1 MMDIDTIITNVV
13 NLAKAQTSG
22 GNPLFVDVL
31 DYECRAMP
39 PDGIIAAV
47 YFNELAGLA
56 GQSGM
61 DSTTG
66 SLVLNV
72 RLYTS
77 TVRQPYGATER
88 GIVRA
93 AQQMCGALNA
103 DFTLDSAVRN
113 VDIFG
118 ASGTQLRAVGGYIPA
133 QDGKL
138 MRVITITLP
147 AIVNDCWEQDPVT
160 P

>member
-1 MMDIDTIITNVV
+1 MMDIDTIIDNVIA
-13 NLAKAQTSG
+13 LANAQTSG

-39 PDGIIAAV
+39 PDGIIASV
-47 YFNELAGLA
+47 YFNELGGVPDDSGLA
-56 GQSGM
+56 ATSG
-61 DSTTG
+61 T
-66 SLVLNV
+66 LVLNV
-72 RLYTS
+72 RLYVS
-77 TVRQPYGATER
+77 TVRQPYGTTER
-88 GIVRA
+88 SIVRA

-103 DFTLDSAVRN
+103 SFTLDGSVRN

-118 ASGTQLRAVGGYIPA
+118 ASGVRLRAVGGYIPA

-138 MRVITITLP
+138 MRVVTITLP
-147 AIVNDCWEQDPVT
+147 TIVNDVWEQT